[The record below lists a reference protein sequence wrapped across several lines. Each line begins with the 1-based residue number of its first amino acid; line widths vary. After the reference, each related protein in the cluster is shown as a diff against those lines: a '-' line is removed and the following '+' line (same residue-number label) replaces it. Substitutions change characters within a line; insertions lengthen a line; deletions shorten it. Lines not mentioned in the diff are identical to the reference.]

1 MKICPFCAEEI
12 RDDAKKC
19 RFCWEFLEDKKNIAE
34 EELPSESN
42 VIEDLNNENQKEE
55 LLRSE
60 RLNELKNKFKDKL
73 DIYPTR
79 FRQEIESDEVRLLGL
94 KDKSIE
100 QIKEEVDK
108 RKKTE
113 IIFWLWIWALVLTI
127 FTQGLWIFFTWSL
140 FWLIA
145 LWLHPRKWEKVFI
158 NRFWNLRN
166 YKSRTILS
174 LFLLFFFL
182 SDMWN
187 FISYTSEKKPT
198 IKILSQQTNTS
209 TGLFNLSYSI
219 NVWKS
224 KSYDLKFSVEWADSV
239 LVNWTELNWSWWIYS
254 KNILLSLTSYDV
266 DIKAINSRY
275 ETTDQVTILRD
286 KTDEEISAEQEA
298 EKINK
303 EKVAQ
308 EEKQRIEKE
317 AQIKN
322 EEQER
327 KEKELAEQRTYE
339 KTKAWRICKANPTW
353 TREDCDLLANNKIW
367 IWMSYDML
375 VYTHWKP
382 NSANPSNYW
391 VWTQWQ
397 WCWYDYTP
405 SCYYDTND
413 DGLVE
418 SYN

>member
-19 RFCWEFLEDKKNIAE
+19 RFCGEFLEDKKNIAE

-113 IIFWLWIWALVLTI
+113 IIFGLWIGALVLTI
-127 FTQGLWIFFTWSL
+127 FTQGLGIFFTGSL

-145 LWLHPRKWEKVFI
+145 LWLHPRKGEKVFI
-158 NRFWNLRN
+158 NRFGNLRN

-182 SDMWN
+182 SDMGN

-219 NVWKS
+219 NVGKS
-224 KSYDLKFSVEWADSV
+224 KSYDLKFSVEGADSV
-239 LVNWTELNWSWWIYS
+239 LVNGTELNGSGGIYS

-339 KTKAWRICKANPTW
+339 KTKAGRICKANPTW

-367 IWMSYDML
+367 IGMSYDML
-375 VYTHWKP
+375 VYTHGKP
-382 NSANPSNYW
+382 NSANPSNYG
-391 VWTQWQ
+391 VGTQWQ